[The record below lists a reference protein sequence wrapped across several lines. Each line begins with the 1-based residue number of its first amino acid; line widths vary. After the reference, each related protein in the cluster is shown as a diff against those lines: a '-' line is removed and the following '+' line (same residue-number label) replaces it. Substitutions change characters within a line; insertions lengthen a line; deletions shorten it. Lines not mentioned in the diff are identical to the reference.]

1 MVDLSKES
9 IGATRITAVA
19 GINPYTAPIDVWSE
33 IFGISAGFSGNEAS
47 RLGLQLEP
55 TVAKDY
61 AMKNNLA
68 FNVDD
73 YVYDGLGN
81 NSYVGSKELLS
92 PTGQLALQPGD
103 KVWHPDIPYFHC
115 TPDFLI
121 PNADGEITK
130 ILEIKTFGLLSGGRG
145 ASEVWGKEYTDEVPS
160 WYFAQVQWQMYIIG
174 PQIQEV
180 DLHVMVP
187 GFGDKLFYTY
197 TIKRDDELIE
207 ILAQKGHEFWNENVL
222 KEVAP
227 PTDGSDS
234 YKNYLA
240 DRFPKNNTTVINDDG
255 TSYALVQEYKE
266 GKKMMDIGKNIMQ
279 EAQNMLKNIIGEN
292 TGIKGDWGLVSWKN
306 IKDGQKVDFESA
318 FNHLSQMCDDTN
330 GRQTTKSILE
340 NNTVIKKGYRRFS
353 ISSRGK

>member
-1 MVDLSKES
+1 MVDLSGQS

-19 GINPYTAPIDVWSE
+19 GINPYTKPIDVWSE
-33 IFGISAGFSGNEAS
+33 IMGVSEGFSGNEAS

-61 AMKNNLA
+61 AIKNDYA

-92 PTGQLALQPGD
+92 PTGKLALQPGD
-103 KVWHPDIPYFHC
+103 RVYHPDIPYFHC

-121 PNADGEITK
+121 PNSKGDIVK

-145 ASEVWGKEYTDEVPS
+145 ASEVWGREFTDDVPS

-174 PQIQEV
+174 EQVKEV

-207 ILAQKGHEFWNENVL
+207 ILADKGHEFWNEHVL

-234 YKNYLA
+234 YKEYLA
-240 DRFPKNNTTVINDDG
+240 DRFPKNNPNVLSDDG
-255 TSYALVQEYKE
+255 TSYALVQQYLE
-266 GKKMMDIGKNIMQ
+266 GKVMMQSGKDIMQ
-279 EAQNMLKNIIGEN
+279 EAQNKLKEIIGDN
-292 TGIKGDWGLVSWKN
+292 TGVKGSWGNVSWKN
-306 IKDGQKVDFESA
+306 IKDGQKTDFEAA
-318 FNHLSQMCDDTN
+318 FYALS
-330 GRQTTKSILE
+330 KKAKAEKAAEKILE
-340 NNTVIKKGYRRFS
+340 KNTILKKGYRRFTV
-353 ISSRGK
+353 SSKR

>member
-19 GINPYTAPIDVWSE
+19 GINPYTKPIDVWSE
-33 IFGISAGFSGNEAS
+33 IMGISEGFSGNEAS

-61 AMKNNLA
+61 AMKNNYA

-92 PTGQLALQPGD
+92 PTGQLSLHPGD
-103 KVWHPDIPYFHC
+103 KVWHPDVPYFHC

-121 PNADGEITK
+121 PNEKGEITR
-130 ILEIKTFGLLSGGRG
+130 ILEIKTYGLLSGGRG
-145 ASEVWGKEYTDEVPS
+145 ASEIWGREFSDDVPS

-174 PQIQEV
+174 EQVKEV

-207 ILAQKGHEFWNENVL
+207 ILAEKGHEFWQEHVL

-234 YKNYLA
+234 YKEYLA
-240 DRFPKNNTTVINDDG
+240 DRFPKNNASVIRDDG

-266 GKKMMDIGKNIMQ
+266 GKKMMETGKDIMQ
-279 EAQNMLKNIIGEN
+279 EAQNKLKEIIGDN
-292 TGIKGDWGLVSWKN
+292 TGIKGDWGQVTWKN
-306 IKDGQKVDFESA
+306 IKDGEKTDYATAFWSLAEKLKDSGSA
-318 FNHLSQMCDDTN
+318 EEVL
-330 GRQTTKSILE
+330 K
-340 NNTVIKKGYRRFS
+340 NNTVTKRGYRRFVVNS
-353 ISSRGK
+353 KR

>member
-1 MVDLSKES
+1 MVDLSGQS
-9 IGATRITAVA
+9 IGATRITAIA
-19 GINPYTAPIDVWSE
+19 GINPYTKPIDVWSE
-33 IFGISAGFSGNEAS
+33 IMGISEGFSGNEAS

-61 AMKNNLA
+61 AIKNNYA

-92 PTGQLALQPGD
+92 PDGKLALQPGN
-103 KVWHPDIPYFHC
+103 KVYHPDVPYFHC

-121 PNADGEITK
+121 PNAKGDIVK

-145 ASEVWGKEYTDEVPS
+145 ASEVWGREFTDEVPS

-174 PQIQEV
+174 PQVKEV

-207 ILAQKGHEFWNENVL
+207 ILADKAHEFWQENVL

-234 YKNYLA
+234 YKEYLA
-240 DRFPKNNTTVINDDG
+240 DRFPKNNTTVLSDDG
-255 TSYALVQEYKE
+255 TSYALVEQYLE
-266 GKKMMDIGKNIMQ
+266 GKKMMQAGKDIMQ
-279 EAQNMLKNIIGEN
+279 EAQNKLKEIIGDN
-292 TGIKGDWGLVSWKN
+292 TGVKGSWGNVSWKN
-306 IKDGQKVDFESA
+306 IKDGEKKDFEAA
-318 FNHLSQMCDDTN
+318 FYALAKK
-330 GRQTTKSILE
+330 TKAEKDAQKILE
-340 NNTVIKKGYRRFS
+340 QNTVVKKGYRRFTVNS
-353 ISSRGK
+353 KR